1 MWRVDTP
8 QPAET
13 PHLGRWWRQGG
24 GGGGKAAAATAAAGN
39 GGGGAGLWWDRD
51 VTSLWSATPP
61 ASDPSGLTAYDVARL
76 RTETPGSLTRHH
88 LNNAGSALP
97 PQVVVDT
104 MVEHLRREAAV
115 GGYEAHDEAQ
125 DRIDATYVSLGRLVG
140 APARQIAL
148 TTSATDS
155 WLRGFLSI
163 PLRAGDRILVSQAE
177 YASNVLAV
185 LQAARRAGATVEAVP
200 DDATGVLDVD
210 ALRTMLDERVAVVA
224 VTHAPSQ
231 NGLLNPAVE
240 IGQAIREVAPRA
252 WYVLDACQ
260 SVGQVQLDA
269 RRIGADFLSATGR
282 KFLRG
287 PRGTGFLYA
296 SDRALE
302 LEPALI
308 DLHAATW
315 TSESEYVVAAGA
327 TRFESWEKS
336 YAAVLGMGA
345 AADYALEL
353 GLDVIGARIGWLA
366 DRIRSLLTEIPGVV
380 VRDRGLVRTGIVTFS
395 VEGHEASD
403 VVRGIKAAGVNVS
416 HSPREY
422 AVRDFDA
429 QGVRGLVRV
438 SPHVY
443 TDDSDLDALLA
454 AVRGALA

>member
-1 MWRVDTP
+1 MT
-8 QPAET
+8 
-13 PHLGRWWRQGG
+13 
-24 GGGGKAAAATAAAGN
+24 
-39 GGGGAGLWWDRD
+39 
-51 VTSLWSATPP
+51 ATPEP
-61 ASDPSGLTAYDVARL
+61 VTDPSGLSEADVARL
-76 RTETPGSLTRHH
+76 RADTPGSRTRHH
-88 LNNAGSALP
+88 FNNAGSALP

-104 MVEHLRREAAV
+104 MVDHLRREAAV

-125 DRIDATYVSLGRLVG
+125 PRLGATYTSLGRLVG

-163 PLRAGDRILVSQAE
+163 PLREGDRILVSQAE

-185 LQAARRAGATVEAVP
+185 LQAARKVGATVEAVP
-200 DDATGVLDVD
+200 DDASGILDVD
-210 ALRTMLDERVAVVA
+210 ALRSMLNERVAVVA

-231 NGLLNPAVE
+231 NGLLNPAAE
-240 IGQAIREVAPRA
+240 IGHAIREVAPEA

-260 SVGQVQLDA
+260 SVGQVALDA
-269 RRIGADFLSATGR
+269 LAIGADFLSATGR

-296 SDRALE
+296 SERALT

-315 TSESEYVVAAGA
+315 TSESSYDVADGA

-336 YAAVLGMGA
+336 YAAMLGMGA
-345 AADYALEL
+345 AADYALDL
-353 GLDVIGARIGWLA
+353 GLDVIAARIGWIA
-366 DRIRSLLTEIPGVV
+366 ARIRLLLGEIPGVA
-380 VRDRGLVRTGIVTFS
+380 VRDRGLLRTGIVTFS

-403 VVRGIKAAGVNVS
+403 VVCGIKAAGVNVS
-416 HSPREY
+416 YSPREY

-429 QGVRGLVRV
+429 HGVTGLVRV

-443 TDDSDLDALLA
+443 TDDTDVAALLDA
-454 AVRGALA
+454 VRSSLGK

>member
-1 MWRVDTP
+1 MT
-8 QPAET
+8 
-13 PHLGRWWRQGG
+13 
-24 GGGGKAAAATAAAGN
+24 
-39 GGGGAGLWWDRD
+39 
-51 VTSLWSATPP
+51 ATPEP
-61 ASDPSGLTAYDVARL
+61 VTDPSGLSEADDARL
-76 RTETPGSLTRHH
+76 RADTPGSRTRHH
-88 LNNAGSALP
+88 FNNAGSALP
-97 PQVVVDT
+97 PQIVVET
-104 MVEHLRREAAV
+104 MVDHLRREAAV
-115 GGYEAHDEAQ
+115 GGYEAHDEVQ
-125 DRIDATYVSLGRLVG
+125 PRLDATYTSLGRLVG

-163 PLRAGDRILVSQAE
+163 PLREGDRILVSQAE

-185 LQAARRAGATVEAVP
+185 LQAARKVGATVEAVP
-200 DDATGVLDVD
+200 DDTSGILDVD
-210 ALRTMLDERVAVVA
+210 ALRSMLDERVAVVA

-240 IGQAIREVAPRA
+240 IGHAIREVAPEA

-260 SVGQVQLDA
+260 SVGQVALDA
-269 RRIGADFLSATGR
+269 PAIGADFLSATGR

-296 SDRALE
+296 SERALT

-315 TSESEYVVAAGA
+315 TSESSYDVADGA

-336 YAAVLGMGA
+336 YAAMLGMGA
-345 AADYALEL
+345 AADYALDL
-353 GLDVIGARIGWLA
+353 GLDVIAARIGWIA
-366 DRIRSLLTEIPGVV
+366 ARIRLLLGEIPGVV
-380 VRDRGLVRTGIVTFS
+380 VRDRGIQRTGIVTFS
-395 VEGHEASD
+395 VEGREASD

-416 HSPREY
+416 YSPREY

-429 QGVRGLVRV
+429 HGVTGLVRV

-443 TDDSDLDALLA
+443 TDDTDVEALLDA
-454 AVRGALA
+454 VRSSLGK